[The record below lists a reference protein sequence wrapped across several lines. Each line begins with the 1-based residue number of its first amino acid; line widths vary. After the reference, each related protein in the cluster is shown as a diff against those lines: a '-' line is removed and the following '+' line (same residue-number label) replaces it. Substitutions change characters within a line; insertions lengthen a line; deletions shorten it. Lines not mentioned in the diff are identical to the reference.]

1 VHGSSRLR
9 SSLPHLFDAG
19 TVYTVLRA
27 MTVHGVQ
34 LKAGDTLPTD
44 SPLRQ
49 DPTRLEVLCRTRQLV
64 VTQALGAKVG
74 NEDLQATYQM
84 LKNGPPAEEG
94 QQPVAA
100 ALDLSQL
107 TGPQLVKACRD
118 RGLPAWGNKD
128 VLRQRLRK
136 AMG

>member
-1 VHGSSRLR
+1 MHGSTHLKKN
-9 SSLPHLFDAG
+9 LPHLFDAG

-49 DPTRLEVLCRTRQLV
+49 DPTRLEVLCRTRQMV
-64 VTQALGAKVG
+64 VTQASTAKV
-74 NEDLQATYQM
+74 E
-84 LKNGPPAEEG
+84 GPDRIVSDS
-94 QQPVAA
+94 PVAEVESESVPV
-100 ALDLSQL
+100 LDLSQL
-107 TGPQLVKACRD
+107 TGPQLVRACKD

>member
-1 VHGSSRLR
+1 MHGSTHLKKN
-9 SSLPHLFDAG
+9 LPHLFDAG

-64 VTQALGAKVG
+64 VTQAPR
-74 NEDLQATYQM
+74 QT
-84 LKNGPPAEEG
+84 EEPDRSFFTP
-94 QQPVAA
+94 PVAEA
-100 ALDLSQL
+100 EVESEPVLDLSQL
-107 TGPQLVKACRD
+107 TGPQLVRACKD

>member
-1 VHGSSRLR
+1 MHGSQHLR

-64 VTQALGAKVG
+64 VTQASGQIVDEAEILLVA
-74 NEDLQATYQM
+74 
-84 LKNGPPAEEG
+84 AEE
-94 QQPVAA
+94 QAESEEATVPAV
-100 ALDLSQL
+100 DLSQL

>member
-1 VHGSSRLR
+1 MHGSTHLR
-9 SSLPHLFDAG
+9 KDLPHLFDAG
-19 TVYTVLRA
+19 TVYTVLHA

-34 LKAGDTLPTD
+34 LKAGDTLPAD

-49 DPTRLEVLCRTRQLV
+49 DPTRLELLCRTRKLV
-64 VTQALGAKVG
+64 VTQALRQVVDEAESLLV
-74 NEDLQATYQM
+74 A
-84 LKNGPPAEEG
+84 AEE
-94 QQPVAA
+94 QAESEETVAPA
-100 ALDLSQL
+100 VDLSQL
-107 TGPQLVKACRD
+107 TGPQLVRACKD

>member
-1 VHGSSRLR
+1 MHGSSHLR
-9 SSLPHLFDAG
+9 EKLPHLFDAG

-34 LKAGDTLPTD
+34 LKKGDTLPTD

-64 VTQALGAKVG
+64 VTQAS
-74 NEDLQATYQM
+74 
-84 LKNGPPAEEG
+84 G
-94 QQPVAA
+94 QVRDSDRSASDSPVAEVEPESA
-100 ALDLSQL
+100 PVLDLSQL
-107 TGPQLVKACRD
+107 TGPQLVRACKD

>member
-1 VHGSSRLR
+1 LR

-49 DPTRLEVLCRTRQLV
+49 DPTRLELLCRTRQMV
-64 VTQALGAKVG
+64 VVQASGQTAVP
-74 NEDLQATYQM
+74 DTA
-84 LKNGPPAEEG
+84 PVAEESETET
-94 QQPVAA
+94 VS

-107 TGPQLVKACRD
+107 TGPQLVRACKD

-128 VLRQRLRK
+128 ALRQRLRK

>member
-1 VHGSSRLR
+1 MHGSQHLR

-64 VTQALGAKVG
+64 VTQASGQRLVPDKV
-74 NEDLQATYQM
+74 
-84 LKNGPPAEEG
+84 PVAEESETET
-94 QQPVAA
+94 AS

-107 TGPQLVKACRD
+107 TGPQLVRECKD

>member
-1 VHGSSRLR
+1 MHGSTHLR

-49 DPTRLEVLCRTRQLV
+49 DPTRLEVLCRTRKMV
-64 VTQALGAKVG
+64 VTQASGQTEKPDKSFNTLG
-74 NEDLQATYQM
+74 QM
-84 LKNGPPAEEG
+84 AFFEPDKE
-94 QQPVAA
+94 QQPVAE

-107 TGPQLVKACRD
+107 TGPQLVRACKD

-136 AMG
+136 SMG

>member
-1 VHGSSRLR
+1 
-9 SSLPHLFDAG
+9 
-19 TVYTVLRA
+19 

-64 VTQALGAKVG
+64 VTQASGQTAVP
-74 NEDLQATYQM
+74 NMA
-84 LKNGPPAEEG
+84 PVAEESKTETA
-94 QQPVAA
+94 PAV
-100 ALDLSQL
+100 DLSQL
-107 TGPQLVKACRD
+107 TGPQLVRECKV